1 MTERRPRARADPE
14 KATHAC
20 VRTTYID
27 PADVIYVPQVSLE
40 YERVCVRTIVHGTDR
55 WTVHADSYPHIR
67 PVPDRHPRR
76 RARMHSCMHSRARV
90 RARRRVID
98 PRDAPNARPTSRTR
112 RTFFSLSLSRARRRH
127 AHRSRHH
134 DPVVEVRFD
143 DAKRSANR
151 MRACLTRSSF
161 VRS

>member
-1 MTERRPRARADPE
+1 MTGRRPRARADPE

-27 PADVIYVPQVSLE
+27 PADVIYVPHVSLE

-55 WTVHADSYPHIR
+55 WTVHADSYSHIR
-67 PVPDRHPRR
+67 TVPDRHPRR
-76 RARMHSCMHSRARV
+76 RARTNACMHACVTTRHRP
-90 RARRRVID
+90 ARRSERATD
-98 PRDAPNARPTSRTR
+98 LANATDL
-112 RTFFSLSLSRARRRH
+112 FVFSLSLARRRH

-143 DAKRSANR
+143 DANRSANR
-151 MRACLTRSSF
+151 IECARARD
-161 VRS
+161 